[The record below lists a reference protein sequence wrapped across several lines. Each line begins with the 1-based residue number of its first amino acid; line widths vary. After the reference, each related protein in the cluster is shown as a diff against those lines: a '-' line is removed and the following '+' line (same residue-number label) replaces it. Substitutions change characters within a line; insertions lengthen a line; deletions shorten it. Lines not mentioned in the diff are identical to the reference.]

1 MIWLGLISSS
11 FILSLMSLP
20 DVALQQRRRARPH
33 NRNRYNTNEHGS
45 PSLTEMAGELT
56 SSAASAATT
65 KNTVASPVSA
75 VPDPDSSLS
84 LSSRYFRRLGIDDP
98 SPLDADPTLDKLKVL
113 QERHL
118 ATIPFE
124 NLSQHGLDLPAI
136 LDVEATAHKIL
147 DRNRGG
153 FCFEVNGLFAAF
165 LVELGYDVVLLPATV
180 TNFDVPTHLVLVVT
194 CYDGTVAFVDVG
206 FGEPPLHPLLY
217 DDDLSGACEQVTP
230 EGMRSKLVRN
240 HKDEDDHGDAVYL
253 YWHKNGEWV
262 PRLRW
267 AYHLHGA
274 GSAADPPRMTLRD
287 FHPYLNT
294 VRQPESNF
302 SKKLICCIL
311 AKDRKI
317 SLAGNR
323 LKVTGRPRFP
333 EEAASVDVQE
343 LDSVEAV
350 RQALRDHFGIPHA
363 ESETLD
369 LSKSLATDAVVWAH
383 M

>member
-1 MIWLGLISSS
+1 MIWLGLLSSYS
-11 FILSLMSLP
+11 FILSLMSVP
-20 DVALQQRRRARPH
+20 DVALQQRRRARQH
-33 NRNRYNTNEHGS
+33 NHNHDNTNEHGS
-45 PSLTEMAGELT
+45 SSPTAMAGELT
-56 SSAASAATT
+56 CFGASAATT
-65 KNTVASPVSA
+65 TNTGASHVSA
-75 VPDPDSSLS
+75 VPDPESSLS

-98 SPLDADPTLDKLKVL
+98 PRLDADPTLDKLKVL

-124 NLSQHGLDLPAI
+124 NLSQHGLELPAI
-136 LDVEATAHKIL
+136 LDVEATARKIL

-165 LVELGYDVVLLPATV
+165 LVELGYDVVMLPAQLYRGTQ
-180 TNFDVPTHLVLVVT
+180 FDVPTHLVLVVT

-206 FGEPPLHPLLY
+206 FGEPPIHPLLY
-217 DDDLSGACEQVTP
+217 DDLSGACEQVTP

-240 HKDEDDHGDAVYL
+240 QDDDQGDAVYL
-253 YWHKNGEWV
+253 YWHKSGEWV

-267 AYHLHGA
+267 AYHLHSVG
-274 GSAADPPRMTLRD
+274 GAADPRMTLRD

-323 LKVTGRPRFP
+323 LKITGRPRFP
-333 EEAASVDVQE
+333 EVEASVEVKE
-343 LDSVEAV
+343 LDSVDAV
-350 RQALRDHFGIPHA
+350 RQALQDHFGIPLA
-363 ESETLD
+363 ESATLD